1 MTRGGRPVLNGVVA
15 VIAAFLVAPTV
26 IMAIMSFSPS
36 TGLQFPPPGFSV
48 RWYRT
53 FFDSPMWVSA
63 ALTSLQVALVAATLA
78 TVLGTLAALGLVR
91 GRFPG
96 RTLINSL
103 VMSPL
108 IVPTVVT
115 AIGMYFV
122 FVRWRLAGSFVG
134 LVVAHTALSLPFV
147 VINVA
152 SGLQT
157 LDQSLELA
165 ALSLGAR
172 PTQAFRR
179 VTLPLI
185 LPGVVAGALIAFAS
199 SWDEV
204 VVAIFLST
212 PITRTLPAV
221 MWGEVQTRIDPTSAA
236 VATMISVVTLIIVPM
251 LLLVRRAA
259 AGSRTGA
266 VGGGGE

>member
-1 MTRGGRPVLNGVVA
+1 VLHVA
-15 VIAAFLVAPTV
+15 VAAIATFLVAPTV
-26 IMAIMSFSPS
+26 IMAIMSFSSS
-36 TGLQFPPPGFSV
+36 TGLGFPPPGLSL

-53 FFDSPMWVSA
+53 FFESPMWTSA
-63 ALTSLQVALVAATLA
+63 ALTSLRVAALSAVLA
-78 TVLGTLAALGLVR
+78 TALGTLAALGLVR
-91 GRFPG
+91 GRFAG
-96 RTLINSL
+96 RMVLNAL

-108 IVPTVVT
+108 IVPTVVI

-122 FVRWRLAGSFVG
+122 FVRWRLTGSLVG

-147 VINVA
+147 VVNVA
-152 SGLQT
+152 SALQN
-157 LDQSLELA
+157 LDPGLELA

-172 PTQAFRR
+172 PVQAFRR

-185 LPGVVAGALIAFAS
+185 LPGVVAGALIAFAF

-212 PITRTLPAV
+212 PVTRTLPAV

-236 VATMISVVTLIIVPM
+236 VATMISAVTFVIVPV
-251 LLLVRRAA
+251 LLFLRGRGAGRRPDPAA
-259 AGSRTGA
+259 AAPGPR
-266 VGGGGE
+266 